1 MSIED
6 QKLQTKN
13 QTKTRMKQT
22 WNFKQR
28 QRRSF
33 YVLTVAGAHCP
44 YRIQH
49 PGSDD
54 HYLSFVE
61 TLEPTLRSRRCMRF
75 LPSFGLAQLI
85 QHLSQPPTQD
95 HWYISSAELSPTNQP
110 PTSIPNIKIKI
121 SVGVIIAGHPNMRRC
136 ALLCLMHSIWESP
149 LRRIDLI
156 RSRLNRSLGSLFSR

>member
-61 TLEPTLRSRRCMRF
+61 TLEPTLRRRRGMRF
-75 LPSFGLAQLI
+75 FPSFGLAKLI
-85 QHLSQPPTQD
+85 QHLSQART
-95 HWYISSAELSPTNQP
+95 
-110 PTSIPNIKIKI
+110 
-121 SVGVIIAGHPNMRRC
+121 R
-136 ALLCLMHSIWESP
+136 
-149 LRRIDLI
+149 DLI
-156 RSRLNRSLGSLFSR
+156 YQLR

>member
-1 MSIED
+1 MDTNKHEFFNTSDFRPLTSTSVNSWLRLRLDWSPVYSFPIPNPFNPRNPRLKNSGRLEKIFRELRPEFPGMGSED

-13 QTKTRMKQT
+13 QTRTRMKQT

-61 TLEPTLRSRRCMRF
+61 TLEPTLRRRRCMRF

-85 QHLSQPPTQD
+85 QHLSQARTRD
-95 HWYISSAELSPTNQP
+95 H
-110 PTSIPNIKIKI
+110 
-121 SVGVIIAGHPNMRRC
+121 
-136 ALLCLMHSIWESP
+136 
-149 LRRIDLI
+149 
-156 RSRLNRSLGSLFSR
+156 